1 MTPPKIVLFDLG
13 NVLLPF
19 DPERRVRVMNQALG
33 IGLDAARRFMAS
45 DIHAKLDR
53 GEADDAALAQA
64 ISTLAG
70 RPVPE
75 AEARALVLSV
85 FEAPNDVLWAEVAR
99 LRGRV
104 RVGGFSDNPTFVR
117 ELFPPGAVLDPMF
130 WSAELH
136 ATKSDPASY
145 AAVLARLGVE
155 PSAILFIDDSAA
167 NVTMARSLG
176 WDALVFTGNEA
187 LAPQLAAR
195 GL

>member
-1 MTPPKIVLFDLG
+1 
-13 NVLLPF
+13 
-19 DPERRVRVMNQALG
+19 MNEALG

-53 GEADDAALAQA
+53 GEADDVALAQA

-75 AEARALVLSV
+75 AEARALILSV
-85 FEAPNDVLWAEVAR
+85 FEAPNEALWAEVAR

-104 RVGGFSDNPTFVR
+104 RVGGFSDNPAFVR
-117 ELFPPGAVLDPMF
+117 EVFPPGAVLDPRF

-136 ATKSDPASY
+136 ATKADPAAY
-145 AAVLARLGVE
+145 AAVMARLGVE

-167 NVTMARSLG
+167 NVMTARSLG
-176 WDALVFTGNEA
+176 WDAVVFTANEA
-187 LAPQLAAR
+187 LMPQLAAR